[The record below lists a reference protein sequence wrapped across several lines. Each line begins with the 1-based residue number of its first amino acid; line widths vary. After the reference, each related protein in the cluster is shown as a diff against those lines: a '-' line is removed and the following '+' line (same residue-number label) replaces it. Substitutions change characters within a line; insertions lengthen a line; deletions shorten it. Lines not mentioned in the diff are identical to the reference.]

1 MLLSSVT
8 FLSLLPC
15 NEKTFAPTVV
25 HDLHLCSWQERA
37 GMGLLMI
44 STEVVA
50 STLSAA
56 GDIPMGY
63 LSTYG
68 PAADPITRLNWG
80 LIAISVSVVLIIT
93 ALVLYAALRKRRA
106 RRIDASGGFPA
117 RLPVVPD
124 RGGMAWIYIG
134 VGISTIVLFGSTAWT
149 LNVLSAVAAPTAPML
164 TIDIVAHQWWWEARY
179 RDADGANTVVT
190 ANEIHIPAGEPVRFR
205 LISHGV
211 IHSFWVP
218 KLSGKTDVIPGMIN
232 YNWVQADK
240 PGVYMGRCAEFCGPQ
255 HAHMAFYVIAET
267 PASFEAWKREQALSS
282 TLPANASPQVVAGK
296 KIFLAR
302 CATCHTVRGTPAE
315 GTVGPDLTHLMS
327 RSVIAGGILP
337 NTRGSLHGWIADPQ
351 SIKPGVRMPGFQLE
365 PEELHALVDY
375 LETLK

>member
-1 MLLSSVT
+1 MGWSMSYV
-8 FLSLLPC
+8 
-15 NEKTFAPTVV
+15 EAAAPR
-25 HDLHLCSWQERA
+25 S
-37 GMGLLMI
+37 I
-44 STEVVA
+44 SG
-50 STLSAA
+50 AA

-80 LIAISVSVVLIIT
+80 LITISVAVVLIIT
-93 ALVLYAALRKRRA
+93 ILVLYATLRKRRT
-106 RRIDASGGFPA
+106 RRIDASAGFPA
-117 RLPVVPD
+117 RMPVIPD

-134 VGISTIVLFGSTAWT
+134 VGISVIVLFASTAWT

-179 RDADGANTVVT
+179 RDEEGSETVVT
-190 ANEIHIPAGEPVRFR
+190 ANEIHMPAGEPVRFR

-232 YNWVQADK
+232 YNWMRADK

-255 HAHMAFYVIAET
+255 HAHMAFYVVAET
-267 PASFEAWKREQALSS
+267 PAAFEAWKREQ
-282 TLPANASPQVVAGK
+282 TLPSMLPADASPQVLAGK

-302 CATCHTVRGTPAE
+302 CVACHTVRGTSAV
-315 GTVGPDLTHLMS
+315 GTIGPDLTHLMS
-327 RSVIAGGILP
+327 RRVIAGGILP